1 MTTKIEVPEHLR
13 ICSRC
18 RGLYTLLAAA
28 YDSDRGASYDTG
40 LDQWALC
47 DRCGATACGTTTCY
61 CKDVL
66 CPHGRDNLREGCV

>member
-1 MTTKIEVPEHLR
+1 MT
-13 ICSRC
+13 
-18 RGLYTLLAAA
+18 

-66 CPHGRDNLREGCV
+66 CPHGRDNLREGRV